1 MSDQPTPSESA
12 AEVRQRLNL
21 EDALSQANEALFDIK
36 PGQPRRLDFTWRG
49 VSFALAIKGDSEHR
63 SHLFLNADL
72 GRLPYTAENAEA
84 RSALIDVL
92 SGREELPGAALRLD
106 ARDRLILSSETTIDS
121 GLCERRIIDILA
133 VILLHMKAP
142 LHTLSHLV
150 VGVDRRA
157 SCDTVAA
164 A

>member
-1 MSDQPTPSESA
+1 MSDQPTSSESA
-12 AEVRQRLNL
+12 AEARLQINL
-21 EDALSQANEALFDIK
+21 EDALSRANEALFDIK

-49 VSFALAIKGDSEHR
+49 VSFALAIEGDSDHQ
-63 SHLFLNADL
+63 SHLSLNADL
-72 GRLPYTAENAEA
+72 GLLPYTAENAEA
-84 RSALIDVL
+84 RGALLEVL
-92 SGREELPGAALRLD
+92 ADREGLPGAALRVD
-106 ARDRLILSSETTIDS
+106 AQGRLFLTSETIIDS

-142 LHTLSHLV
+142 LHTLSTLV